1 MRVSTSAYCAWIN
14 NPKEEIIMPFMK
26 LRTNLV
32 IDSAK
37 AASLMTELS
46 KLLAK
51 ETAKPERYVMIDVKG
66 DRNMMFDGSS
76 MPLAFLEC
84 KSIGLSV
91 AQAKSLS
98 KSISELLGAQLQ
110 LSADRIYIEFS
121 NCPAEY
127 WGWNGSTFA

>member
-1 MRVSTSAYCAWIN
+1 
-14 NPKEEIIMPFMK
+14 MPFMK

-37 AASLMTELS
+37 ASSLMSEMS
-46 KLLAK
+46 KLLAN

-66 DRNMMFDGSS
+66 DRNMMFGGSS
-76 MPLAFLEC
+76 EPLAYIEC
-84 KSIGLSV
+84 KSIGLST

-110 LSADRIYIEFS
+110 LGAERIYIEFS